1 MPLILMILVVVLDR
15 ITKLAV
21 VNTLTENMSI
31 PIIKNVFHLT
41 YILNPGAAFGMLE
54 YSRVFFIALT
64 VVILACAVIFRK
76 KIQKEAPMMK
86 YGGALFLGGAIG
98 NLIDRIETGLVVDF
112 FDFRIWPIFNVADIA
127 ICVGVGLIIWS
138 VMKEESHKEK
148 Q

>member
-21 VNTLTENMSI
+21 VNTMTENMSI

-76 KIQKEAPMMK
+76 KIQQEAPMIK
-86 YGGALFLGGAIG
+86 YGGALLLGGAIG

>member
-64 VVILACAVIFRK
+64 VVILACVVIFRK
-76 KIQKEAPMMK
+76 KIQQEAPMIK

>member
-1 MPLILMILVVVLDR
+1 MI
-15 ITKLAV
+15 
-21 VNTLTENMSI
+21 
-31 PIIKNVFHLT
+31 
-41 YILNPGAAFGMLE
+41 
-54 YSRVFFIALT
+54 
-64 VVILACAVIFRK
+64 
-76 KIQKEAPMMK
+76 K

-98 NLIDRIETGLVVDF
+98 NLIDRIEIGLVVDF